1 MSTAFPIDEYLRVNS
16 DSDFNIVSKYST
28 GHRTCFEYKG
38 KLYLRYNNL
47 GVLIKDSNYLIRNR
61 ICCMLTLNNSLWL
74 ERHINVSYELPDPYE
89 IQQLFLA
96 DDATFWTSNDRHQF
110 YIIACVDKSVLETLR
125 NM

>member
-1 MSTAFPIDEYLRVNS
+1 
-16 DSDFNIVSKYST
+16 
-28 GHRTCFEYKG
+28 
-38 KLYLRYNNL
+38 
-47 GVLIKDSNYLIRNR
+47 
-61 ICCMLTLNNSLWL
+61 MLTLNNSLWL